1 MKKGLIITLISI
13 VLIIVI
19 SVGSAFSFFVKTSD
33 NLEKL
38 HNTVE
43 YCEGLIQTKLQERFD
58 TVPNLAEIVKGSAEH
73 EKEILIAIAEART
86 EYNKAVKAG
95 DTEGMLQANDSI
107 NTVVSKIE
115 ENYPEI
121 AGLEL
126 YKDFKD
132 EYLSLESAVTKAR
145 DNHEAAVRNY
155 NDAIDMFWGSI
166 VANMKGMEPEN
177 YFEASAKAEQ
187 GVTLDMTD

>member
-1 MKKGLIITLISI
+1 MKKGLVITLISV
-13 VLIIVI
+13 VLIILCTG
-19 SVGSAFSFFVKTSD
+19 VGVVSSIIKTSD

-43 YCEGLIQTKLQERFD
+43 YCESLVQSKLQERFD
-58 TVPNLAEIVKGSAEH
+58 TVPNLVEIVKGSSNH
-73 EKEILIAIAEART
+73 EKEILTAIAEART
-86 EYNKAVKAG
+86 KYNNAFSVG
-95 DTEGMLQANDSI
+95 DTEGMLEANESI

-126 YKDFKD
+126 YKEFMD
-132 EYLSLESAVTKAR
+132 EYSSLEAAITIAR
-145 DNHEAAVRNY
+145 DNHNTAVRNY

-166 VANMKGMEPEN
+166 IANMKGMEPEK
-177 YFEASAKAEQ
+177 YFEASTEAQ
-187 GVTLDMTD
+187 NGVSIDMTN